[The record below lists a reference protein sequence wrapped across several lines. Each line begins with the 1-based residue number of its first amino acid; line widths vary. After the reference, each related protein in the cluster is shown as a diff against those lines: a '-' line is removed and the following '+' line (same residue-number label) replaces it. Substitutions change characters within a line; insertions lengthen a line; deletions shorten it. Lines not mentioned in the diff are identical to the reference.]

1 MKSDAIEPKPSTTPT
16 TPKPP
21 SSSSSRTKIS
31 KSSELNNSQ
40 TISAAT
46 TSSNPNSNNNNRYS
60 SSKPPT
66 YTSDL
71 DSYGSFLTGGN
82 TNNSS
87 SSSSSSIIT
96 STSNST
102 LSSLRVSLPETAY
115 IYDFKEIATATNNFL
130 AKRYSSSSSSAWKCS
145 LRGKNVL
152 IFQRKFRRSI
162 ETSQLRERLSFVCKS
177 HHMSLIKLLGASISG
192 DHIYLVYDFVNGSN
206 LAHCLRNP
214 KNPSYTVLSNWN
226 SRMQIAAD
234 IAQGLEYIHHYTGLN
249 RAHVHNYIKSTSVIV
264 TEPSFNAKI
273 CHFGTAEL
281 CGEINRDQE
290 NHSDTNTKGDSKL
303 KRSDSRN
310 MKFEGTRGYMSAEF
324 QIDGI
329 ATQKSDVFAF
339 GIVILE
345 LLTGEEPLKYRFD
358 KEKGDY
364 KRVSVI
370 ETAKDT
376 IESDEPGRIRRW
388 IDRRMKDSYP
398 VEIAEKMTRLAL
410 ECVDVDPEKRPDMR
424 HVSGKVSKLYLQSRK
439 WAEKLKVPT
448 DMITVSLGP
457 R

>member
-1 MKSDAIEPKPSTTPT
+1 MCKSKMKSDGIEPNKPSTPRTST
-16 TPKPP
+16 QTKVS
-21 SSSSSRTKIS
+21 SSSSSRIS
-31 KSSELNNSQ
+31 KSFEQNSQ
-40 TISAAT
+40 TTS
-46 TSSNPNSNNNNRYS
+46 TSSNPNPNR
-60 SSKPPT
+60 
-66 YTSDL
+66 
-71 DSYGSFLTGGN
+71 G
-82 TNNSS
+82 NNST
-87 SSSSSSIIT
+87 SSSIAT
-96 STSNST
+96 TTNS
-102 LSSLRVSLPETAY
+102 LSSLRDSLPETAY
-115 IYDFKEIATATNNFL
+115 IYNFKEISTATNNFL
-130 AKRYSSSSSSAWKCS
+130 AKRFTSSSSSAWRCS
-145 LRGKNVL
+145 IRGKDVL

-206 LAHCLRNP
+206 LANCLRNP

-226 SRMQIAAD
+226 SRMQIATD
-234 IAQGLEYIHHYTGLN
+234 LAQGLEYIHHYTGLN
-249 RAHVHNYIKSTSVIV
+249 RAHVHNHIKSTSVIV

-281 CGEINRDQE
+281 CGEINRDNEIDIE
-290 NHSDTNTKGDSKL
+290 NDQLKKSSKL
-303 KRSDSRN
+303 KRLDSRN

-324 QIDGI
+324 QSDGI

-345 LLTGEEPLKYRFD
+345 LLSGEEPLKYRFD

-370 ETAKDT
+370 ETAKDA
-376 IESDEPGRIRRW
+376 IESEEPGKIRRW

-398 VEIAEKMTRLAL
+398 VDVAEKMTQLAL
-410 ECVDVDPEKRPDMR
+410 DCVDVDPEKRPDMK

-439 WAEKLKVPT
+439 WAERLNVPT